1 MKAAVATRAAV
12 YALLACG
19 WALAAWALAG
29 SVVPDDL
36 SLPRVNVD
44 ATFGGDLVSRAER
57 YERFLY
63 VDWALAQI
71 AALATLWVYA
81 KRGTR
86 FIRES
91 AAGPIGTGMFLGM
104 VGLAIVWLT
113 QLPFSV
119 AALWWDRRHGVSE
132 IGYFEAIFGGWLALG
147 GTFVAV
153 CVALLVVMAL
163 ARWLG
168 SWWWIPGAG
177 VFAAIAALLIFV
189 SPYLTEGLE
198 PVKDR
203 RLQQTY
209 ERYEQAQGV
218 DDIPLRIEKVSGDT
232 SQANAYAFGMGPSS
246 RIVLWDTLLDGRFS
260 NREVDVVLA
269 HELAHH
275 SSNHIPE
282 AIGWFALFA
291 LPGAFVL
298 MLATRRRGGMGEP
311 AAVPLALLVSAVF
324 SLVVLPAQTL
334 VSRGMEAEADWKA
347 LQTTRDP
354 AAARGLFEEFATTS
368 LGDPSPPTWA
378 YLLLQTHPTLAQRVA
393 MTDAWQARRRSR
405 ALSPLGTDPGAYTR
419 SAITRAMAS
428 DDVAPG
434 DGALRTW
441 TTPSASW
448 KTKSSSRVPSRPSAC
463 ARIPD
468 GPGRTSATSSS
479 GRSFRAAATKRRVE
493 TSRTISPSPMRQWPR
508 TRRRNPGAR
517 AASTMSPIE
526 TSRLRYPSRASAG
539 TALGPSHTS
548 PSGRTVV
555 WMPRNGKAGSG
566 TG

>member
-1 MKAAVATRAAV
+1 MRSPATARAGV
-12 YALLACG
+12 YALVAAG
-19 WALAAWALAG
+19 WVVAAWLLAG

-36 SLPRVNVD
+36 SLPRVDVK
-44 ATFGGDLVSRAER
+44 ATFGGELVSEAER

-63 VDWALAQI
+63 VNWALAQI
-71 AALATLWVYA
+71 VALATLWVYA

-119 AALWWDRRHGVSE
+119 AALWWDRRHDVSK
-132 IGYFEAIFGGWLALG
+132 IGYLEAVFGGWLALG

-153 CVALLVVMAL
+153 CIALLVVMAL

-177 VFAAIAALLIFV
+177 VFAVIAALLIFV

-198 PVKDR
+198 PVKDT
-203 RLQQTY
+203 RLQRTY
-209 ERYEQAQGV
+209 ERFEKAQGV
-218 DDIPLRIEKVSGDT
+218 DGIPLRIEKVSGDT

-269 HELAHH
+269 HELGHH

-282 AIGWFALFA
+282 ALAWFGLFA
-291 LPGAFVL
+291 LPGALVL

-311 AAVPLALLVSAVF
+311 AAVPLALFVSAVF
-324 SLVVLPAQTL
+324 SLVVLPGQNL
-334 VSRGMEAEADWKA
+334 VSRSMEAEADWKA

-393 MTDAWQARRRSR
+393 MADAWQ
-405 ALSPLGTDPGAYTR
+405 
-419 SAITRAMAS
+419 
-428 DDVAPG
+428 
-434 DGALRTW
+434 
-441 TTPSASW
+441 
-448 KTKSSSRVPSRPSAC
+448 
-463 ARIPD
+463 
-468 GPGRTSATSSS
+468 
-479 GRSFRAAATKRRVE
+479 
-493 TSRTISPSPMRQWPR
+493 
-508 TRRRNPGAR
+508 RRNR
-517 AASTMSPIE
+517 
-526 TSRLRYPSRASAG
+526 R
-539 TALGPSHTS
+539 
-548 PSGRTVV
+548 
-555 WMPRNGKAGSG
+555 
-566 TG
+566 

>member
-1 MKAAVATRAAV
+1 VRPTVAGRAGV
-12 YALLACG
+12 YALLAGG
-19 WALAAWALAG
+19 WVAAAWLLAG

-36 SLPRVNVD
+36 TLPRVNVD
-44 ATFGGDLVSRAER
+44 GTFGAELVARAER

-63 VDWALAQI
+63 VDWALAQV
-71 AALATLWVYA
+71 AALTTLFVYA
-81 KRGTR
+81 RRGTR

-91 AAGPIGTGMFLGM
+91 AAGPIGTGMLLGM
-104 VGLAIVWLT
+104 IGLAIVWLV

-132 IGYFEAIFGGWLALG
+132 IGYFEAVFGGWLQLG

-153 CVALLVVMAL
+153 CIALLVVMAL

-177 VFAAIAALLIFV
+177 VFASIAALLIFV
-189 SPYLTEGLE
+189 TPYLTEGLE
-198 PVKDR
+198 PAKDP
-203 RLQQTY
+203 RLQRTY
-209 ERYEQAQGV
+209 ERYEKAQGV
-218 DDIPLRIEKVSGDT
+218 DGIPLRIEKVSGDT

-311 AAVPLALLVSAVF
+311 AAVPLALLVSAIF
-324 SLVVLPAQTL
+324 SLVVLPGQNL

-347 LQTTRDP
+347 LQTTHDP

-378 YLLLQTHPTLAQRVA
+378 YLMLQTHPTLAQRVA
-393 MTDAWQARRRSR
+393 MADAWQARPRR
-405 ALSPLGTDPGAYTR
+405 
-419 SAITRAMAS
+419 
-428 DDVAPG
+428 
-434 DGALRTW
+434 
-441 TTPSASW
+441 
-448 KTKSSSRVPSRPSAC
+448 
-463 ARIPD
+463 
-468 GPGRTSATSSS
+468 
-479 GRSFRAAATKRRVE
+479 
-493 TSRTISPSPMRQWPR
+493 
-508 TRRRNPGAR
+508 
-517 AASTMSPIE
+517 
-526 TSRLRYPSRASAG
+526 
-539 TALGPSHTS
+539 
-548 PSGRTVV
+548 
-555 WMPRNGKAGSG
+555 
-566 TG
+566 

>member
-1 MKAAVATRAAV
+1 M
-12 YALLACG
+12 
-19 WALAAWALAG
+19 
-29 SVVPDDL
+29 VPDDL
-36 SLPRVNVD
+36 ALPRVNVD
-44 ATFGGDLVSRAER
+44 ATFGAELVARAER

-63 VDWALAQI
+63 LDWALAQI
-71 AALATLWVYA
+71 AALLTLFVYA

-91 AAGPIGTGMFLGM
+91 AAGPIGTGMLLGM

-113 QLPFSV
+113 QLPFSL

-132 IGYFEAIFGGWLALG
+132 IGYFEAVFGGWLQLG
-147 GTFVAV
+147 GTFVAA

-177 VFAAIAALLIFV
+177 VFAVIAALLIFV

-198 PVKDR
+198 PAKDP
-203 RLQQTY
+203 RLQRTY
-209 ERYEQAQGV
+209 ERYEKAQDV
-218 DDIPLRIEKVSGDT
+218 DGIPLRIEKVSGDT

-260 NREVDVVLA
+260 TREVDVVLA

-311 AAVPLALLVSAVF
+311 AAVPLALLVSAIF
-324 SLVVLPAQTL
+324 SLVVLPGQNL

-347 LQTTRDP
+347 LQTTHDP

-378 YLLLQTHPTLAQRVA
+378 YLMLQTHPTLAQRVA
-393 MTDAWQARRRSR
+393 MADAWQARRRR
-405 ALSPLGTDPGAYTR
+405 
-419 SAITRAMAS
+419 
-428 DDVAPG
+428 
-434 DGALRTW
+434 
-441 TTPSASW
+441 
-448 KTKSSSRVPSRPSAC
+448 
-463 ARIPD
+463 
-468 GPGRTSATSSS
+468 
-479 GRSFRAAATKRRVE
+479 
-493 TSRTISPSPMRQWPR
+493 
-508 TRRRNPGAR
+508 
-517 AASTMSPIE
+517 
-526 TSRLRYPSRASAG
+526 
-539 TALGPSHTS
+539 
-548 PSGRTVV
+548 
-555 WMPRNGKAGSG
+555 
-566 TG
+566 

>member
-1 MKAAVATRAAV
+1 VAARAGV
-12 YALLACG
+12 YALVAVG
-19 WALAAWALAG
+19 WVAAAWLLAG

-36 SLPRVNVD
+36 SLPRVDVK
-44 ATFGGDLVSRAER
+44 AAFGPGLVSEAER
-57 YERFLY
+57 YERFHY
-63 VDWALAQI
+63 ANWALAQI
-71 AALATLWVYA
+71 VALVTLWLYA

-113 QLPFSV
+113 QLPFSI
-119 AALWWDRRHGVSE
+119 AGLWWDRRHDVSKV
-132 IGYFEAIFGGWLALG
+132 GYLEAVFGGWLELG

-153 CVALLVVMAL
+153 CIALLVVMAL
-163 ARWLG
+163 ARRLG

-177 VFAAIAALLIFV
+177 VFAVIAALLIFV

-209 ERYEQAQGV
+209 ERFERSQGV
-218 DDIPLRIEKVSGDT
+218 EGIPLRIENVSGDT

-269 HELAHH
+269 HELGHH

-311 AAVPLALLVSAVF
+311 AAVPLALFVSALF
-324 SLVVLPAQTL
+324 SLVVLPGQNL
-334 VSRGMEAEADWKA
+334 VSRSMEAESDWKA
-347 LQTTRDP
+347 LQTTHDP
-354 AAARGLFEEFATTS
+354 AAARGLFKEFATTS

-378 YLLLQTHPTLAQRVA
+378 YLMLQTHPTLAQRVA
-393 MTDAWQARRRSR
+393 MADAWQARRRDR
-405 ALSPLGTDPGAYTR
+405 GLSP
-419 SAITRAMAS
+419 
-428 DDVAPG
+428 
-434 DGALRTW
+434 
-441 TTPSASW
+441 
-448 KTKSSSRVPSRPSAC
+448 
-463 ARIPD
+463 
-468 GPGRTSATSSS
+468 
-479 GRSFRAAATKRRVE
+479 
-493 TSRTISPSPMRQWPR
+493 
-508 TRRRNPGAR
+508 
-517 AASTMSPIE
+517 
-526 TSRLRYPSRASAG
+526 
-539 TALGPSHTS
+539 
-548 PSGRTVV
+548 
-555 WMPRNGKAGSG
+555 
-566 TG
+566 